1 MNTRWIFACLCAGT
15 LLTVS
20 GYAAPQP
27 PSAAAP
33 PTSSGAAAQ
42 DGADASAAGETTDV
56 QSGVTVFRSG
66 INYVRVDAFVTDEDG
81 NPVFDL
87 TADDFEVYE
96 DDVLQTLDS
105 FQVVQVDR
113 TPELSGEPLTS
124 VGVTRS
130 DQELAASR
138 PDIRVFVIFLDDYH
152 VREGNGIRARRMLA
166 EFIENDLIPTD
177 LVGVMF
183 PLMPVSDVRL
193 TRDHEAVKRAIER
206 FEGVKYEYDVRN
218 LYEARYNYYPTEI
231 VERIRNE
238 VSLSALRGL
247 MTMLGGLREG
257 RKSVL
262 LVSEGYTNYVPPQLR
277 SQVADLRA
285 DPNVNPQVLD
295 PFAGD
300 NPYEE
305 TMSFFEGSAML
316 SDLRRV
322 YETAS
327 RFNASIY
334 PVDPRGLAAF
344 EFDMDQPQISFR
356 TDQRALRFTQDTLRI
371 LSEETGGRAIV
382 NQNDLRPGLRQMLDD
397 ASGYYLL
404 GYNSIAAPTDGEFHE
419 IDVRVRRE
427 GLRVRAREGYWAVTM
442 RDVERSLVTRAHEP
456 PRAVDVALAAL
467 AEPRRGRL
475 VRTWVGTS
483 RAENGRTRVTFAWE
497 PTEARGRRD
506 SASRVLVTA
515 MGDTGGAYFRGRVPE
530 EIRSAARGATRRRS
544 RRAEAAAAP
553 QTMRVAFEADPGT
566 LQMNLA
572 IEGEAGEVLDRDR
585 DEIVIP
591 DFTGPDLVLSTPYF
605 VRARNALEFNA
616 LAADP
621 DAPPTVSR
629 DFRRTDRLLLRFDV
643 YAAGGAEPEL
653 EANLLNR
660 GGESMF
666 PLDVSASDDG
676 GPFRQVELAPA
687 FLPPGEYLIEIRA
700 EFGDGEASEMV
711 AFRLGA

>member
-1 MNTRWIFACLCAGT
+1 MNTRWIAACLCIGP
-15 LLTVS
+15 LLMVS
-20 GYAAPQP
+20 GSAAPQRQATTEP
-27 PSAAAP
+27 PPQSEP
-33 PTSSGAAAQ
+33 GAAQ
-42 DGADASAAGETTDV
+42 AATGESV
-56 QSGVTVFRSG
+56 ELQGGVTVFRSG
-66 INYVRVDAFVTDEDG
+66 INYVRVDAFVTDDDG

-87 TADDFEVYE
+87 TQDDFEVYE
-96 DDVLQTLDS
+96 DGVLQTVDS

-113 TPELSGEPLTS
+113 TPELSGEPLTG

-152 VREGNGIRARRMLA
+152 VREGNSIRARRMLM

-177 LVGVMF
+177 LVGVMY

-193 TRDHEAVKRAIER
+193 TRNHEAVINAISQFR
-206 FEGVKYEYDVRN
+206 GVKYDYEVRN
-218 LYEARYNYYPTEI
+218 LYEARYNMYPTEI
-231 VERIRNE
+231 VERVRNE

-285 DPNVNPQVLD
+285 DPAVNPSVLD

-305 TMSFFEGSAML
+305 TFSFFQGSAIL
-316 SDLRRV
+316 QDLRRV
-322 YETAS
+322 IRTAS
-327 RFNASIY
+327 RFNASVY
-334 PVDPRGLAAF
+334 SVDPRGLAAF
-344 EFDMDQPQISFR
+344 EFDMDQPQISYR

-371 LSEETGGRAIV
+371 VAEETGGRAIV
-382 NQNDLRPGLRQMLDD
+382 NQNDLRPGLQQMLDD

-419 IDVRVRRE
+419 IEVRLKRP
-427 GLRVRAREGYWAVTM
+427 GLRVRAREGYWAVTV
-442 RDVERSLVTRAHEP
+442 RDVERSLTTRANEP
-456 PRAVDVALAAL
+456 PRAVDVALSAL

-497 PTEARGRRD
+497 PTEERGRSY

-530 EIRSAARGATRRRS
+530 QARAAGRRSSRRRS
-544 RRAEAAAAP
+544 RREAAVPAAV
-553 QTMRVAFEADPGT
+553 TRVEFEADPGT
-566 LQMNLA
+566 MQMNLA

-605 VRARNALEFNA
+605 VRARNALAFNA
-616 LAADP
+616 LVGDW

-629 DFRRTDRLLLRFDV
+629 NFRRTDRLLLRFDV
-643 YAAGGAEPEL
+643 YVPGDAAPDL

-660 GGESMF
+660 GGDTVF
-666 PLDVSASDDG
+666 PLDVRASDDG
-676 GPFRQVELAPA
+676 GASRQVELAPS
-687 FLPPGEYLIEIRA
+687 FLPPGEYIIEIRA
-700 EFGDGEASEMV
+700 TLGDGEASEMV

>member
-1 MNTRWIFACLCAGT
+1 MKTRWIAACLCAG
-15 LLTVS
+15 LLMMVS
-20 GYAAPQP
+20 GYAAPQSRTSAEP
-27 PSAAAP
+27 PPQSQ
-33 PTSSGAAAQ
+33 PTGN
-42 DGADASAAGETTDV
+42 DGTAAGQSTDA
-56 QSGVTVFRSG
+56 QGGISVFRSG
-66 INYVRVDAFVTDEDG
+66 INYVRVDAFVTDDDG

-96 DDVLQTLDS
+96 DEVLQTVDS

-130 DQELAASR
+130 DQQLAASR
-138 PDIRVFVIFLDDYH
+138 ADIRVFVVFLDDYH
-152 VREGNGIRARRMLA
+152 VRDGNSIRARRMLVD
-166 EFIENDLIPTD
+166 FIENDLISTD
-177 LVGVMF
+177 LVGVMY

-193 TRDHEAVKRAIER
+193 TRDHEAVINAIRR

-218 LYEARYNYYPTEI
+218 LYESRYNMYPTEI
-231 VERIRNE
+231 VERVRNE

-262 LVSEGYTNYVPPQLR
+262 LVSEGYTNYVPPQMR

-305 TMSFFEGSAML
+305 TMSFFEGSAMM

-334 PVDPRGLAAF
+334 SVDPRGLAAF
-344 EFDMDQPQISFR
+344 EFDMDQPQISYR
-356 TDQRALRFTQDTLRI
+356 TDQRALRFTQDTLRV
-371 LSEETGGRAIV
+371 LAEETGGRAIV
-382 NQNDLRPGLRQMLDD
+382 NQNDLRPGLQQMLDD

-404 GYNSIAAPTDGEFHE
+404 GYNSSAAPTDGEFHE
-419 IDVRVRRE
+419 IEVRLKRE
-427 GLRVRAREGYWAVTM
+427 GLRVRAREGYWAVTV

-456 PRAVDVALAAL
+456 PKAVDVALSAL

-497 PTEARGRRD
+497 PTQARGRRD
-506 SASRVLVTA
+506 TASRVLVTA

-530 EIRSAARGATRRRS
+530 RNRSSGRGTTRRRS
-544 RRAEAAAAP
+544 RREAVAP
-553 QTMRVAFEADPGT
+553 LVATRVEFEADPGT
-566 LQMNLA
+566 MQMNLA

-591 DFTGPDLVLSTPYF
+591 DFTGPDVVLSTPYF
-605 VRARNALEFNA
+605 VRARNALELKTLVADWNA
-616 LAADP
+616 L
-621 DAPPTVSR
+621 PTVSR

-643 YAAGGAEPEL
+643 YAPGDAAPDM

-660 GGESMF
+660 GGDTMF
-666 PLDVSASDDG
+666 PLDVVAAEDG
-676 GPFRQVELAPA
+676 GASRQVELAPA
-687 FLPPGEYLIEIRA
+687 FLPPGEYIIEIRA
-700 EFGDGEASEMV
+700 TLGDGEASEMV

>member
-1 MNTRWIFACLCAGT
+1 MKTRWIAACLCAG
-15 LLTVS
+15 LLMMVS
-20 GYAAPQP
+20 GYAAPQSRTSAEP
-27 PSAAAP
+27 PPQSQ
-33 PTSSGAAAQ
+33 PTGN
-42 DGADASAAGETTDV
+42 DGTAAGQSTDA
-56 QSGVTVFRSG
+56 QGGISVFRSG
-66 INYVRVDAFVTDEDG
+66 INYVRVDAFVTDDDG

-96 DDVLQTLDS
+96 DEVLQTVDS

-130 DQELAASR
+130 DQQLAASR
-138 PDIRVFVIFLDDYH
+138 ADIRVFVVFLDDYH
-152 VREGNGIRARRMLA
+152 VRDGNSIRARRMLVD
-166 EFIENDLIPTD
+166 FIENDLISTD
-177 LVGVMF
+177 LVGVMY

-193 TRDHEAVKRAIER
+193 TRDHEAVINAIRR

-218 LYEARYNYYPTEI
+218 LYESRYNMYPTEI
-231 VERIRNE
+231 VERVRNE

-262 LVSEGYTNYVPPQLR
+262 LVSEGYTNYVPPQMR

-305 TMSFFEGSAML
+305 TMSFFEGSAMM

-334 PVDPRGLAAF
+334 SVDPRGLAAF
-344 EFDMDQPQISFR
+344 EFDLDQPQVSYR
-356 TDQRALRFTQDTLRI
+356 TDQRTLRFTQDTLRV
-371 LSEETGGRAIV
+371 LAEETGGRAIV
-382 NQNDLRPGLRQMLDD
+382 NQNDLRPGLQQMLDD

-404 GYNSIAAPTDGEFHE
+404 GYNSSAAPTDGEFHE
-419 IDVRVRRE
+419 IEVRLKRE
-427 GLRVRAREGYWAVTM
+427 GLRVRAREGYWAVTV

-456 PRAVDVALAAL
+456 PKAVDIALSAL

-506 SASRVLVTA
+506 TASRVLVTA

-530 EIRSAARGATRRRS
+530 QNRSSGRGTTRRRS
-544 RRAEAAAAP
+544 RREVVAP
-553 QTMRVAFEADPGT
+553 LVATRVEFEADPGT
-566 LQMNLA
+566 MQMNLA

-591 DFTGPDLVLSTPYF
+591 DFTGPDVVLSTPYF
-605 VRARNALEFNA
+605 VRARNALELKTLVADWNA
-616 LAADP
+616 L
-621 DAPPTVSR
+621 PTVSR

-643 YAAGGAEPEL
+643 YAPGDAAPDM

-660 GGESMF
+660 GGDTMF
-666 PLDVSASDDG
+666 PLDVVAAEDG
-676 GPFRQVELAPA
+676 GASRQVELAPA
-687 FLPPGEYLIEIRA
+687 FLPPGEYIIEIRA
-700 EFGDGEASEMV
+700 TLGDGEASEMV

>member
-1 MNTRWIFACLCAGT
+1 MNTRWIAACLCVGLLLMVSAYAGQRQP
-15 LLTVS
+15 
-20 GYAAPQP
+20 AAEPQ
-27 PSAAAP
+27 SAP
-33 PTSSGAAAQ
+33 RPQGT
-42 DGADASAAGETTDV
+42 DGATPGETTDLQGSV
-56 QSGVTVFRSG
+56 PVFRSG

-87 TADDFEVYE
+87 AQDDFEVYE
-96 DDVLQTLDS
+96 DGVLQTVDS
-105 FQVVQVDR
+105 FQVVQVDP
-113 TPELSGEPLTS
+113 TPQLSGEPLTS

-130 DQELAASR
+130 DQQLAASR

-152 VREGNGIRARRMLA
+152 VREGNSIRARRMLVD
-166 EFIENDLIPTD
+166 FIENDLIPTD
-177 LVGVMF
+177 LVGVMY

-193 TRDHEAVKRAIER
+193 TRDHEAVINAIR
-206 FEGVKYEYDVRN
+206 QFQGVKYDYDVRN
-218 LYEARYNYYPTEI
+218 LYESRYNMYPTEI
-231 VERIRNE
+231 VERVRNE

-305 TMSFFEGSAML
+305 TMSFFEGSAMMQ
-316 SDLRRV
+316 DLRRV
-322 YETAS
+322 IRTAS
-327 RFNASIY
+327 RFNASVY
-334 PVDPRGLAAF
+334 SVDPRGLAVF
-344 EFDMDQPQISFR
+344 EFDMDQPQVSYR
-356 TDQRALRFTQDTLRI
+356 TDQRALRFTQDTLRV
-371 LSEETGGRAIV
+371 LAEETGGRAIV
-382 NQNDLRPGLRQMLDD
+382 NQNDLRPGLQQMLDD

-419 IDVRVRRE
+419 IEVRLKRP
-427 GLRVRAREGYWAVTM
+427 GLRVRAREGYWAVTV
-442 RDVERSLVTRAHEP
+442 RDVERSLTTRAHEP
-456 PRAVDVALAAL
+456 PKAVDVALAAL

-497 PTEARGRRD
+497 PTASRGRRD
-506 SASRVLVTA
+506 NASRVLVTA

-530 EIRSAARGATRRRS
+530 QTRTSGRGTTRRRS
-544 RRAEAAAAP
+544 RRAAAAVAP
-553 QTMRVAFEADPGT
+553 PVTRVEFEADPGT
-566 LQMNLA
+566 MQMNLA

-591 DFTGPDLVLSTPYF
+591 DFTGPDVVLSTPYF
-605 VRARNALEFNA
+605 VRARNALEFNT
-616 LAADP
+616 LVD
-621 DAPPTVSR
+621 DWNAPPTVSR
-629 DFRRTDRLLLRFDV
+629 NFRRTDRLLLRFDV
-643 YAAGGAEPEL
+643 YAPGDAAPDL

-660 GGESMF
+660 GGDAVF
-666 PLDVSASDDG
+666 PLDVRAAGDG
-676 GPFRQVELAPA
+676 GASRQVELAPA
-687 FLPPGEYLIEIRA
+687 FLPPGEYILEIRA
-700 EFGDGEASEMV
+700 SLGDGEASEMI

>member
-1 MNTRWIFACLCAGT
+1 MKTRWIAACLCAG
-15 LLTVS
+15 LLMMVS
-20 GYAAPQP
+20 GYAAPQSRTSAE
-27 PSAAAP
+27 PSP
-33 PTSSGAAAQ
+33 QSQPTGN
-42 DGADASAAGETTDV
+42 DGTAAGQSTDA
-56 QSGVTVFRSG
+56 QGGISVFRSG
-66 INYVRVDAFVTDEDG
+66 INYVRVDAFVTDDDG

-96 DDVLQTLDS
+96 DEVLQTVDS

-130 DQELAASR
+130 DQQLAASR
-138 PDIRVFVIFLDDYH
+138 ADIRVFVVFLDDYH
-152 VREGNGIRARRMLA
+152 VRDGNSIRARRMLVD
-166 EFIENDLIPTD
+166 FIENDLISTD
-177 LVGVMF
+177 LVGVMY

-193 TRDHEAVKRAIER
+193 TRDHEAVINAIRR

-218 LYEARYNYYPTEI
+218 LYESRYNMYPTEI
-231 VERIRNE
+231 VERVRNE

-262 LVSEGYTNYVPPQLR
+262 LVSEGYTNYVPPQMR

-305 TMSFFEGSAML
+305 TMSFFEGSAMM

-334 PVDPRGLAAF
+334 SVDPRGLAAF
-344 EFDMDQPQISFR
+344 EFDLDQPQVSYR
-356 TDQRALRFTQDTLRI
+356 TDQRTLRFTQDTLRV
-371 LSEETGGRAIV
+371 LAEETGGRAIV

-404 GYNSIAAPTDGEFHE
+404 GYNSSAAPTDGEFHE
-419 IDVRVRRE
+419 IEVRLKRE
-427 GLRVRAREGYWAVTM
+427 GLRVRAREGYWAVTV

-456 PRAVDVALAAL
+456 PKAVDVALSAL

-497 PTEARGRRD
+497 PTQARGRRD
-506 SASRVLVTA
+506 TASRVLVTA

-530 EIRSAARGATRRRS
+530 QNRSSGRGTTRRRS
-544 RRAEAAAAP
+544 RREAVAP
-553 QTMRVAFEADPGT
+553 LVATRVEFEADPGT
-566 LQMNLA
+566 MQMNLA

-591 DFTGPDLVLSTPYF
+591 DFTGPDVVLSTPYF
-605 VRARNALEFNA
+605 VRARNALELKTLVADWNA
-616 LAADP
+616 L
-621 DAPPTVSR
+621 PTVSR

-643 YAAGGAEPEL
+643 YAPGDAAPDM

-660 GGESMF
+660 GGDTMF
-666 PLDVSASDDG
+666 PLDVVAAEDG
-676 GPFRQVELAPA
+676 GASRQVELAPA
-687 FLPPGEYLIEIRA
+687 FLPSGEYIIEIRA
-700 EFGDGEASEMV
+700 TLGDGEASEMV

>member
-1 MNTRWIFACLCAGT
+1 MKTRWIAACLCAG
-15 LLTVS
+15 LLMMVS
-20 GYAAPQP
+20 GYAAPQSRTSAEP
-27 PSAAAP
+27 PPQSQ
-33 PTSSGAAAQ
+33 PTGN
-42 DGADASAAGETTDV
+42 DGTAAGQSTDA
-56 QSGVTVFRSG
+56 QGGISVFRSG
-66 INYVRVDAFVTDEDG
+66 INYVRVDAFVTDDDG

-96 DDVLQTLDS
+96 DEVLQTVDS

-130 DQELAASR
+130 DQQLAASR
-138 PDIRVFVIFLDDYH
+138 ADIRVFVVFLDDYH
-152 VREGNGIRARRMLA
+152 VRDGNSIRARRMLVD
-166 EFIENDLIPTD
+166 FIENDLISTD
-177 LVGVMF
+177 LVGVMY

-193 TRDHEAVKRAIER
+193 TRDHEAVINAIRR

-218 LYEARYNYYPTEI
+218 LYESRYNMYPTEI
-231 VERIRNE
+231 VERVRNE

-262 LVSEGYTNYVPPQLR
+262 LVSEGYTNYVPPQMR

-305 TMSFFEGSAML
+305 TMSFFEGSAMM

-334 PVDPRGLAAF
+334 SVDPRGLAAF
-344 EFDMDQPQISFR
+344 EFDLDQPQVSYR
-356 TDQRALRFTQDTLRI
+356 TDQRTLRFTQDTLRV
-371 LSEETGGRAIV
+371 LAEETGGRAIV
-382 NQNDLRPGLRQMLDD
+382 NQNDLRPGLQQMLDD

-404 GYNSIAAPTDGEFHE
+404 GYNSSAAPTDGEFHE
-419 IDVRVRRE
+419 IEVRLKRE
-427 GLRVRAREGYWAVTM
+427 GLRVRAREGYWAVTV

-456 PRAVDVALAAL
+456 PKAVDVALSAL

-506 SASRVLVTA
+506 TASRVLVTA

-530 EIRSAARGATRRRS
+530 RNRSSGRGTTRRRS
-544 RRAEAAAAP
+544 RREAVAP
-553 QTMRVAFEADPGT
+553 LVATRVEFEADPGT
-566 LQMNLA
+566 MQMNLA

-591 DFTGPDLVLSTPYF
+591 DFTGPDVVLSTPYF
-605 VRARNALEFNA
+605 VRARNALELKTLVADWNA
-616 LAADP
+616 L
-621 DAPPTVSR
+621 PTVSR

-643 YAAGGAEPEL
+643 YAPGDAAPDM

-660 GGESMF
+660 GGDTMF
-666 PLDVSASDDG
+666 PLDVVAAEDG
-676 GPFRQVELAPA
+676 GASRQVELAPA
-687 FLPPGEYLIEIRA
+687 FLPPGEYIIEIRA
-700 EFGDGEASEMV
+700 TLGDGEASEMV

>member
-1 MNTRWIFACLCAGT
+1 MKTRWIAACLCVG
-15 LLTVS
+15 LLLMVS
-20 GYAAPQP
+20 GYAEPQRQP
-27 PSAAAP
+27 PADPSPQSEPGGTDEATDGQAP
-33 PTSSGAAAQ
+33 DFQT
-42 DGADASAAGETTDV
+42 
-56 QSGVTVFRSG
+56 GVSVFRSG
-66 INYVRVDAFVTDEDG
+66 INYVRVDAFVTDDDG

-87 TADDFEVYE
+87 TQDDFEVYE
-96 DDVLQTLDS
+96 DGVPQTVDS
-105 FQVVQVDR
+105 FQVIRVDR

-138 PDIRVFVIFLDDYH
+138 PDVRVFVIFLDDYH
-152 VREGNGIRARRMLA
+152 VREGNSIRARRMLI
-166 EFIENDLIPTD
+166 EFLENDLISTD
-177 LVGVMF
+177 LVGVMY

-193 TRDHEAVKRAIER
+193 TRDHEAVINAVQQ
-206 FEGVKYEYDVRN
+206 FEGFKYRYDVRN
-218 LYEARYNYYPTEI
+218 LYEARYNFYPTEI
-231 VERIRNE
+231 VERVRNE

-262 LVSEGYTNYVPPQLR
+262 LVTEGYTNYVPPQLR
-277 SQVADLRA
+277 SRNADMRA
-285 DPNVNPQVLD
+285 DPGVNPAVLD

-300 NPYEE
+300 NPLEE
-305 TMSFFEGSAML
+305 TFAFFEGSSML
-316 SDLRRV
+316 GDLRRV

-334 PVDPRGLAAF
+334 AVDPRGLAVF
-344 EFDMDQPQISFR
+344 EFDMDQPQISYR

-371 LSEETGGRAIV
+371 LAEETGGRAIV

-404 GYNSIAAPTDGEFHE
+404 GYNSSAAPTDGEFHE
-419 IDVRVRRE
+419 IEVRLKRE
-427 GLRVRAREGYWAVTM
+427 GLRVRAREGYWAVTV

-456 PRAVDVALAAL
+456 PKAVDVALSAL

-497 PTEARGRRD
+497 PTQARGRRD
-506 SASRVLVTA
+506 TASRVLVTA

-530 EIRSAARGATRRRS
+530 QNRSSGRGTTRRRS
-544 RRAEAAAAP
+544 RREAVAP
-553 QTMRVAFEADPGT
+553 LVATRVEFEADPGT
-566 LQMNLA
+566 MQMNLA

-591 DFTGPDLVLSTPYF
+591 DFTSPDLVLSTPFF
-605 VRARNALEFNA
+605 VRARNALELKA
-616 LAADP
+616 LVSDWEV
-621 DAPPTVSR
+621 PPTVSR
-629 DFRRTDRLLLRFDV
+629 DFRRTDLLLLRFDV
-643 YAAGGAEPEL
+643 YTPGDAPPEV
-653 EANLLNR
+653 EASLLNR
-660 GGESMF
+660 GGDEMF
-666 PLDVSASDDG
+666 PLDVRASDEG
-676 GPFRQVELAPA
+676 AAHQAELAPS
-687 FLPPGEYLIEIRA
+687 FLAPGEYIIEIRA
-700 EFGDGEASEMV
+700 TLGDGEASEMV

>member
-1 MNTRWIFACLCAGT
+1 MNTRWIAACLCAG
-15 LLTVS
+15 LLLMVS
-20 GYAAPQP
+20 AYAEQRR
-27 PSAAAP
+27 PSAEP
-33 PTSSGAAAQ
+33 PQSESGPP
-42 DGADASAAGETTDV
+42 GADATAPGETTDF
-56 QSGVTVFRSG
+56 QGGVTVFRSG

-87 TADDFEVYE
+87 AQDDFEVYE
-96 DDVLQTLDS
+96 DGVLQTVDS

-130 DQELAASR
+130 DQQLAASR

-152 VREGNGIRARRMLA
+152 VREGNSIRARRMLID
-166 EFIENDLIPTD
+166 FIENDLISTD
-177 LVGVMF
+177 LVGVMY
-183 PLMPVSDVRL
+183 PLMPVSEVRL
-193 TRDHEAVKRAIER
+193 TRNHEAVINAIR
-206 FEGVKYEYDVRN
+206 QFEGVKYEYEVRN
-218 LYEARYNYYPTEI
+218 LYEARYNMYPTQI
-231 VERIRNE
+231 VERVRNE

-285 DPNVNPQVLD
+285 DPNINPQVLD

-305 TMSFFEGSAML
+305 TMSFFEGSAMMQ
-316 SDLRRV
+316 DLRRV
-322 YETAS
+322 IRTAS
-327 RFNASIY
+327 RFNASVY
-334 PVDPRGLAAF
+334 SVDPRGLAAF
-344 EFDMDQPQISFR
+344 EFDMDQPQISYR
-356 TDQRALRFTQDTLRI
+356 TDQRALRFTQDTLRV
-371 LSEETGGRAIV
+371 LAEETGGRAIV
-382 NQNDLRPGLRQMLDD
+382 NQNDLGPGLQQMLDD

-404 GYNSIAAPTDGEFHE
+404 GYNSSAAPTDGEFHE
-419 IDVRVRRE
+419 IEVRLKRP
-427 GLRVRAREGYWAVTM
+427 GLRVRAREGYWAVTV
-442 RDVERSLVTRAHEP
+442 RDVERSLTTRAHEP
-456 PRAVDVALAAL
+456 PKAVDVALAAL

-497 PTEARGRRD
+497 PTDARGRRD
-506 SASRVLVTA
+506 TASRVLVTA

-530 EIRSAARGATRRRS
+530 QARSARRGATRRRS
-544 RRAEAAAAP
+544 RRQAAAP
-553 QTMRVAFEADPGT
+553 PPTTRVEFEADPGT
-566 LQMNLA
+566 MQMNLA

-591 DFTGPDLVLSTPYF
+591 DFTGPDLVLSTPWF
-605 VRARNALEFNA
+605 VRARNALEFNT
-616 LAADP
+616 LVDDW

-643 YAAGGAEPEL
+643 YAPGDAAPEM

-660 GGESMF
+660 GGDAMF
-666 PLDVSASDDG
+666 PLDVRASEDG
-676 GPFRQVELAPA
+676 GPSRQVELAPA
-687 FLPPGEYLIEIRA
+687 FLPSGEYIIEIRA
-700 EFGDGEASEMV
+700 SFGDGEASEMV

>member
-1 MNTRWIFACLCAGT
+1 MKTRWIAACLCAG
-15 LLTVS
+15 LLMMVS
-20 GYAAPQP
+20 GYAAPQSRTSAEP
-27 PSAAAP
+27 PPQSQ
-33 PTSSGAAAQ
+33 PTGN
-42 DGADASAAGETTDV
+42 DGTAAGQSTDA
-56 QSGVTVFRSG
+56 QGGISVFRSG
-66 INYVRVDAFVTDEDG
+66 INYVRVDAFVTDDDG

-96 DDVLQTLDS
+96 DEVLQTVDS

-130 DQELAASR
+130 DQQLAASR
-138 PDIRVFVIFLDDYH
+138 ADIRVFVVFLDDYH
-152 VREGNGIRARRMLA
+152 VRDGNSIRARRMLVD
-166 EFIENDLIPTD
+166 FIENDLISTD
-177 LVGVMF
+177 LVGVMY

-193 TRDHEAVKRAIER
+193 TRDHEAVINAIRR

-218 LYEARYNYYPTEI
+218 LYESRYNMYPTEI
-231 VERIRNE
+231 VERVRNE

-262 LVSEGYTNYVPPQLR
+262 LVSEGYTNYVPPQMR

-305 TMSFFEGSAML
+305 TMSFFEGSAMM

-334 PVDPRGLAAF
+334 SVDPRGLAAF
-344 EFDMDQPQISFR
+344 EFDMDQPQISYR
-356 TDQRALRFTQDTLRI
+356 TDQRALRFTQDTLRV
-371 LSEETGGRAIV
+371 LAEETGGRAIV
-382 NQNDLRPGLRQMLDD
+382 NQNDLRPGLQQMLDD

-404 GYNSIAAPTDGEFHE
+404 GYNSSAAPTDGEFHE
-419 IDVRVRRE
+419 IEVRLKRE
-427 GLRVRAREGYWAVTM
+427 GLRVRAREGYWAVTV

-456 PRAVDVALAAL
+456 PKAVDVALSAL

-506 SASRVLVTA
+506 TASRVLVTA

-530 EIRSAARGATRRRS
+530 RNRSSGRGTTRRRS
-544 RRAEAAAAP
+544 RREAVAP
-553 QTMRVAFEADPGT
+553 LVATRVEFEADPGT
-566 LQMNLA
+566 MQMNLA

-591 DFTGPDLVLSTPYF
+591 DFTGPDVVLSTPYF
-605 VRARNALEFNA
+605 VRARNALELKTLVADWNA
-616 LAADP
+616 L
-621 DAPPTVSR
+621 PTVSR

-643 YAAGGAEPEL
+643 YAPGDAAPDM

-660 GGESMF
+660 GGDTMF
-666 PLDVSASDDG
+666 PLDVVAAEDG
-676 GPFRQVELAPA
+676 GASRQVELAPA
-687 FLPPGEYLIEIRA
+687 FLPPGEYIIEIRA
-700 EFGDGEASEMV
+700 TLGDGEASEMV

>member
-1 MNTRWIFACLCAGT
+1 MNTRWIAACLCVG
-15 LLTVS
+15 LLLMVS
-20 GYAAPQP
+20 GSAAPQRRATTEP
-27 PSAAAP
+27 PPQSEPGGTQAP
-33 PTSSGAAAQ
+33 
-42 DGADASAAGETTDV
+42 AAGESV
-56 QSGVTVFRSG
+56 ELQGGVTVFRSG
-66 INYVRVDAFVTDEDG
+66 INYVRVDAFVTDDDG

-87 TADDFEVYE
+87 TQDDFEVYE
-96 DDVLQTLDS
+96 DGVLQTVDS

-130 DQELAASR
+130 DQQLAASR
-138 PDIRVFVIFLDDYH
+138 PDVRVFVIFLDDYH
-152 VREGNGIRARRMLA
+152 VREGNSIRARRMLVD
-166 EFIENDLIPTD
+166 FIENDLIPTD
-177 LVGVMF
+177 LVGVMY
-183 PLMPVSDVRL
+183 PLMPVSEVRL
-193 TRDHEAVKRAIER
+193 SRNHQAAINAISR
-206 FEGVKYEYDVRN
+206 FQGVKYDYEVRN
-218 LYEARYNYYPTEI
+218 LYEARYNMYPTEI
-231 VERIRNE
+231 VERVRNE

-277 SQVADLRA
+277 SQVADLRP
-285 DPNVNPQVLD
+285 DPRINPTVLD

-300 NPYEE
+300 TPLEE
-305 TMSFFEGSAML
+305 TFSFFQGSAIL
-316 SDLRRV
+316 QDLRRV
-322 YETAS
+322 IRTAS
-327 RFNASIY
+327 RFNASVY
-334 PVDPRGLAAF
+334 SVDPRGLAVF
-344 EFDMDQPQISFR
+344 EFDMDQPQISYR
-356 TDQRALRFTQDTLRI
+356 TDQRALRFTQDTLRT
-371 LSEETGGRAIV
+371 LAEETGGRAIV

-419 IDVRVRRE
+419 IEVRLKRP
-427 GLRVRAREGYWAVTM
+427 GLRVRAREGYWAVTV
-442 RDVERSLVTRAHEP
+442 RDIERSLTTRAHEP
-456 PRAVDVALAAL
+456 PKAVDVALSAL

-497 PTEARGRRD
+497 PTEERGRRY

-530 EIRSAARGATRRRS
+530 RAESARRGRSRRRS
-544 RRAEAAAAP
+544 RREAPAAP
-553 QTMRVAFEADPGT
+553 PSTRVEFEADPGT
-566 LQMNLA
+566 MQMNLA

-605 VRARNALEFNA
+605 VRARNALELDA
-616 LAADP
+616 LVGDWG
-621 DAPPTVSR
+621 APPTVSR
-629 DFRRTDRLLLRFDV
+629 SFRRTDRLLLRFDV
-643 YAAGGAEPEL
+643 YAPGDATPDM

-660 GGESMF
+660 GGDAIF
-666 PLDVSASDDG
+666 PLDVLASEDG
-676 GPFRQVELAPA
+676 GASRQVELAPS
-687 FLPPGEYLIEIRA
+687 FLPPGEYIIEIRA
-700 EFGDGEASEMV
+700 TLGDGEASEMV